1 MSSNNESELKA
12 DQEWD
17 EAYFS
22 LIVELRTKN
31 SQRYLEQTELLL
43 RKKSFEF
50 ELDGYVIK
58 YTLDRTGCWFDA
70 TNSDKGI
77 GQKSWNRF
85 GWGKKAKRKALP
97 DFFAKTEADIL
108 MPEIGAQMA
117 SNFFLHL
124 TTKQAW
130 EDALKVGSYSL
141 STKGK
146 TLEEVG
152 FIHGSFADQVEEVA
166 GFVFAGSTED
176 LVLLHLDMEK
186 LASNGI
192 EVRVEEARNGK
203 SYPHIYGA
211 IPCDL
216 VDRVSE
222 AHMSTENK
230 LIIN

>member
-1 MSSNNESELKA
+1 
-12 DQEWD
+12 
-17 EAYFS
+17 
-22 LIVELRTKN
+22 
-31 SQRYLEQTELLL
+31 
-43 RKKSFEF
+43 
-50 ELDGYVIK
+50 
-58 YTLDRTGCWFDA
+58 
-70 TNSDKGI
+70 
-77 GQKSWNRF
+77 
-85 GWGKKAKRKALP
+85 
-97 DFFAKTEADIL
+97 
-108 MPEIGAQMA
+108 MA

-166 GFVFAGSTED
+166 GFVFAGSHEE
-176 LVLLHLDMEK
+176 LVLLHLEMDK

-192 EVRVEEARNGK
+192 EVRIEEARNGK

-216 VDRVSE
+216 VDRVSP
-222 AHMSTENK
+222 ARMSGDGK
-230 LIIN
+230 LIQD